1 MIKITR
7 YLYIHFLTI
16 PLFVLAYL
24 VKVHHTMLMAY
35 AIVTVHELF
44 HLFAALMLKIRI
56 GSIIVMP
63 FGMTLRLSGRVIKNP
78 LKESIVALAGP
89 LSNLIM
95 LGIGTLLN
103 HFYICAEESMFLYMN
118 LNFIIMLINLMPVLP
133 LDGGRVFRSVL
144 AHFFG
149 YITAMRII
157 RKLTVCIVFCLAF
170 LSVILTAIIG
180 INISFIMIAAF
191 LIFNLIEE
199 KKTSD
204 LFVLK
209 ELLRSKEKLLEQ
221 KLIPS
226 KVISAS
232 YDAYAKKIIPKISYD
247 SFCLI
252 YVADNDAGG
261 HLVSESELIEA
272 VTTRGYRIKM
282 GQI

>member
-16 PLFVLAYL
+16 PLFVLAYF
-24 VKVHHTMLMAY
+24 VKAHHTMLMAY

-44 HLFAALMLKIRI
+44 HLFAALILKIRI

-63 FGMTLRLSGRVIKNP
+63 FGMTLRLSGSVIKNP

-89 LSNLIM
+89 FSNLLMIA
-95 LGIGTLLN
+95 IGAVLN
-103 HFYICAEESMFLYMN
+103 LFYICAEESMFLYMN
-118 LNFIIMLINLMPVLP
+118 LNFIIMAINLMPVLP
-133 LDGGRVFRSVL
+133 LDGGRVFRSIL
-144 AHFFG
+144 AHFLG
-149 YITAMRII
+149 YITAMQII
-157 RKLTVCIVFCLAF
+157 RKITVCIVFF
-170 LSVILTAIIG
+170 LVLLSIILTAFIG
-180 INISFIMIAAF
+180 INVSFIMIAAF

-209 ELLRSKEKLLEQ
+209 ELLRSKEKLMDK

-232 YDAYAKKIIPKISYD
+232 CDAYAKNILKKISYD
-247 SFCLI
+247 NFCLI
-252 YVADNDAGG
+252 YVDNGNLSG

-272 VTTRGYRIKM
+272 ITTRGYRLKM

>member
-7 YLYIHFLTI
+7 FFYIHFLTV
-16 PLFVLAYL
+16 PLLILSYL
-24 VKVHHTMLMAY
+24 VNAHHTMLMAY

-44 HLFAALMLKIRI
+44 HLFAALIFKIRV

-63 FGMTLRLSGRVIKNP
+63 FGMTLRLSGNVIKNP
-78 LKESIVALAGP
+78 VKESLVAIAGP
-89 LSNLIM
+89 LANALMLIAGRI
-95 LGIGTLLN
+95 LS
-103 HFYICAEESMFLYMN
+103 HFYIWAEESMFLYMN
-118 LNFIIMLINLMPVLP
+118 LNCIIMLINLLPVLP
-133 LDGGRVFRSVL
+133 LDGGRISRSVL

-149 YITAMRII
+149 YLTAMKIM
-157 RKLTVCIVFCLAF
+157 RKCTVCIAVLM
-170 LSVILTAIIG
+170 LVITLILTALIG
-180 INISFIMIAAF
+180 VNISLVMISAF
-191 LIFNLIEE
+191 LIFNMIEE

-221 KLIPS
+221 KLIQS

-232 YDAYAKKIIPKISYD
+232 HDAYAKKIIPKISYD

-252 YVADNDAGG
+252 YVTYRDGSG
-261 HLVSESELIEA
+261 KLVSESELIEA
-272 VTTRGYRIKM
+272 LTTKGYRLKM

>member
-7 YLYIHFLTI
+7 YLYINILTV
-16 PLFVLAYL
+16 PLFVLAYI
-24 VKVHHTMLMAY
+24 VKAHHTMLMAY

-44 HLFAALMLKIRI
+44 HLFAALILKIRI
-56 GSIIVMP
+56 GSVIVMP
-63 FGMTLRLSGRVIKNP
+63 FGMTLRLSGAVIKNP
-78 LKESIVALAGP
+78 IKESLIAIAGP
-89 LSNLIM
+89 FSNILMIV
-95 LGIGTLLN
+95 LGVLLK
-103 HFYICAEESMFLYMN
+103 HFYVYTEESMFLYMN
-118 LNFIIMLINLMPVLP
+118 LNFLIMLINLMPVLP

-149 YITAMRII
+149 YITAMQIL
-157 RKLTVCIVFCLAF
+157 RKLTVCIILCLVFI
-170 LSVILTAIIG
+170 SVILTAFIG
-180 INISFIMIAAF
+180 INVSLIMVAAF

-209 ELLRSKEKLLEQ
+209 ELLRSKEKLLNK

-232 YDAYAKKIIPKISYD
+232 KDAYAKNIIEKISYD

-252 YVADNDAGG
+252 YIADDSGG
-261 HLVSESELIEA
+261 YLVSESELIDA
-272 VTTRGYRIKM
+272 ITTRGYRIKM